1 MATYDEYGPSH
12 DDIRAA
18 FNTASASGARYLL
31 LIDETLE
38 DTYAITNYT
47 NMRAINKPCE
57 VVPLLREMDAQASYA
72 SHRLTHVLDLKK
84 DFDAQMAQWGKG
96 GFENA
101 LPAFAVQELAE
112 YKKEKDFGRKQAE
125 WQSQPFLAR
134 LFSTPPIR
142 PK

>member
-1 MATYDEYGPSH
+1 
-12 DDIRAA
+12 
-18 FNTASASGARYLL
+18 
-31 LIDETLE
+31 

-112 YKKEKDFGRKQAE
+112 YKKEKDFGRQQAE
-125 WQSQPFLAR
+125 WQSQPFLTR

>member
-1 MATYDEYGPSH
+1 MATFHEYGPSR
-12 DDIRAA
+12 DEIREA
-18 FNTASASGARYLL
+18 FNKASASDARYLL

-38 DTYAITNYT
+38 DTYSITNYT

-57 VVPLLREMDAQASYA
+57 IVPLLREMDAQASYA

-96 GFENA
+96 GFEGT

-112 YKKEKDFGRKQAE
+112 YKKEKDFARQQAA

-134 LFSTPPIR
+134 LFSTPPMR